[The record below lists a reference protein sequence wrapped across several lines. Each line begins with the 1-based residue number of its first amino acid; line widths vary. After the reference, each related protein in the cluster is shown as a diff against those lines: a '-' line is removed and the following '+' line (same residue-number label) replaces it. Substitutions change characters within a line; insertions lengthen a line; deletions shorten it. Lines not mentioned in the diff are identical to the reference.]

1 VASLIATSHYTDL
14 KNGTFHYE
22 WIFADGKVVADK
34 LLMDA
39 DRSIVANHFQLLA
52 DRLRSMDASE
62 PMPEEDG

>member
-1 VASLIATSHYTDL
+1 MSKLIATSHYTDL
-14 KNGTFHYE
+14 KNGTYHFEYV
-22 WIFADGKVVADK
+22 FTDGTAVTDK

-52 DRLRSMDASE
+52 DRLRAMDSAE